1 MYRQGHGDCFLL
13 ALPREGGGKPVY
25 VLIDC
30 GYKPGSQDF
39 IPHKKPIGEI
49 VEHIGASTGG
59 KLDLVIITHEHQ
71 DHVNGIWRKEN
82 PPFARFTIEEAWLA
96 WTENRDDPLA
106 EELRKRHKDTL
117 LGLMAA
123 RQNLAALRADHDQL
137 AFKRLDTLLGIELG
151 LEDDSTLE
159 RELQAIEG
167 NPEKSVNK
175 QGMKLIKDKA
185 AARGGV
191 SYLSP
196 GGQPLMIPGTAVRV
210 FVFGPPH
217 DCDLL
222 DDEDP
227 QGSEA
232 FPDDKPHRFTFR
244 AAAEAAARAAA
255 RAAAGAAPGDETS
268 SPFSARYGVSKEK
281 ALADPNSFFTKHYG
295 SDSKRADGLGVSI
308 KEARAD
314 AGSIFT
320 RHYGRDSKGEDDCE
334 QIEGVPPDAPWRR
347 IDNEW
352 LYSAETLA
360 LKLNTG
366 INNTS
371 LVLAFELPK
380 SKKVLFFV
388 GDAQRGNWISWKD
401 LEWQDGDKTITPR
414 DILGRT
420 VLYKVGHHG
429 SHNATLDGTDGD
441 EHPNLSWMGTGAAAG
456 EFTAMITAVTEWAL
470 TKNTPGW
477 SHPLP
482 SIKRRLNAKA
492 QGRVFQ
498 TDCCPDKPRAVP
510 QETWDV
516 FRARSAFEQLYFD
529 YTVADTWSKTPDAAA
544 SGAVS
549 IGGRA
554 RATAYRYAA
563 AWRKRR
569 GR

>member
-13 ALPREGGGKPVY
+13 ALPRKRGGKPVY

-39 IPHKKPIGEI
+39 VPHKKPIGEI
-49 VEHIGASTGG
+49 VEHIAAATDD

-82 PPFARFTIEEAWLA
+82 PPFGRFTIEHAWMA
-96 WTENRDDPLA
+96 WTESREDPLA

-117 LGLMAA
+117 LGLIAA
-123 RQNLAALRADHDQL
+123 RQKLAIREERDGL
-137 AFKRLDTLLGIELG
+137 AINRLDTLLGMELG
-151 LEDDSTLE
+151 VEEETLLE
-159 RELQAIEG
+159 RELQAVMED
-167 NPEKSVNK
+167 PERSVERSVNK

-185 AARGGV
+185 AAREGV

-196 GGQPLMIPGTAVRV
+196 GGQPLTIPGTAVRA
-210 FVFGPPH
+210 FVFGPPRNR
-217 DCDLL
+217 DLL

-232 FPDDKPHRFTFR
+232 FPDGKPHGFTF
-244 AAAEAAARAAA
+244 RAAA
-255 RAAAGAAPGDETS
+255 RAAAGAAPVSENC
-268 SPFSARYGVSKEK
+268 SPFSARYGVSIKK
-281 ALADPNSFFTKHYG
+281 ACTNPFFTAHYG
-295 SDSKRADGLGVSI
+295 SGAKGADEGGQNKCVPD
-308 KEARAD
+308 D
-314 AGSIFT
+314 AS
-320 RHYGRDSKGEDDCE
+320 
-334 QIEGVPPDAPWRR
+334 WRR
-347 IDNEW
+347 IDDEW

-401 LEWQDGDKTITPR
+401 LTWQDGDKTITPR
-414 DILGRT
+414 DLLART

-441 EHPNLSWMGTGAAAG
+441 DYPNLSWMGTDAAG
-456 EFTAMITAVTEWAL
+456 EFTAMITAVKKWAE
-470 TKNTPGW
+470 KNTPPW
-477 SHPLP
+477 QHPLE
-482 SIKRRLNAKA
+482 SIRRALCQKA

-498 TDCCPDKPRAVP
+498 TDVDQPKQPDDVP
-510 QETWDV
+510 DGTWKAFTKRSTYET
-516 FRARSAFEQLYFD
+516 LYFD
-529 YTVADTWSKTPDAAA
+529 YRIYDA
-544 SGAVS
+544 
-549 IGGRA
+549 
-554 RATAYRYAA
+554 
-563 AWRKRR
+563 
-569 GR
+569 

>member
-13 ALPREGGGKPVY
+13 ALPRKRGGEPVY

-30 GYKPGSQDF
+30 GLKPGSQNF
-39 IPHKKPIGEI
+39 VPHKKPIGDI
-49 VEHIGASTGG
+49 VEHIGASTGD

-82 PPFARFTIEEAWLA
+82 PPFDRFTIEEAWMA
-96 WTENRDDPLA
+96 WTESREDPLA

-117 LGLMAA
+117 LGLVAA
-123 RQNLAALRADHDQL
+123 RQELALRADHDRL
-137 AFKRLDTLLGIELG
+137 AFKRLDTLLGLELG
-151 LEDDSTLE
+151 VEDENLSDD
-159 RELQAIEG
+159 ELKAVMA

-185 AARGGV
+185 AAHRGV

-196 GGQPLMIPGTAVRV
+196 GGKPLTIPGTAVRA
-210 FVFGPPH
+210 FVFGPPRN
-217 DCDLL
+217 CDLL

-232 FPDDKPHRFTFR
+232 FPDGKPHGFTFR
-244 AAAEAAARAAA
+244 AAARV
-255 RAAAGAAPGDETS
+255 AAGAAQVDENC
-268 SPFSARYGVSKEK
+268 SPFSPRYRVPIEE
-281 ALADPNSFFTKHYG
+281 ALADADSFFTRHYG
-295 SDSKRADGLGVSI
+295 SDSKDAADRAEPEV
-308 KEARAD
+308 
-314 AGSIFT
+314 
-320 RHYGRDSKGEDDCE
+320 
-334 QIEGVPPDAPWRR
+334 VPPDAAWRR

-401 LEWQDGDKTITPR
+401 LTWQVGDKTIKPR
-414 DILGRT
+414 DLLART

-429 SHNATLDGTDGD
+429 SHNATLAGTVDD
-441 EHPNLSWMGTGAAAG
+441 DYANLSWMGTDAAG
-456 EFTAMITAVTEWAL
+456 EFTAMITAVKKWAEE
-470 TKNTPGW
+470 NTPPW
-477 SHPLP
+477 QHPLE
-482 SIKRRLNAKA
+482 SIRRALEQKA

-498 TDCCPDKPRAVP
+498 TDVDRPKQPDEVP
-510 QETWDV
+510 EGTWKA
-516 FRARSAFEQLYFD
+516 FTSRSTFEPLYFD
-529 YTVADTWSKTPDAAA
+529 YTVHDS
-544 SGAVS
+544 
-549 IGGRA
+549 
-554 RATAYRYAA
+554 
-563 AWRKRR
+563 
-569 GR
+569 